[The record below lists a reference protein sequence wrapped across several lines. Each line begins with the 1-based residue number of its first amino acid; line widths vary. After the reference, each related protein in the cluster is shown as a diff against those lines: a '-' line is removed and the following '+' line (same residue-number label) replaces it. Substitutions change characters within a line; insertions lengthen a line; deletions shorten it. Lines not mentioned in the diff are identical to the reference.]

1 MDPVDLPRPDPFGPI
16 PNRGPD
22 PAGAGPAGAAGRLQL
37 LALERE
43 LSGPGAQEALARN
56 DAVLLGL
63 ENRIADALREGVSPE
78 EFPKVEQLREA
89 NTIARKILRLA
100 VSDGRS

>member
-1 MDPVDLPRPDPFGPI
+1 MDAVAATSGP
-16 PNRGPD
+16 
-22 PAGAGPAGAAGRLQL
+22 QL

-43 LSGPGAQEALARN
+43 LSGPGAQEALARR

-63 ENRIADALREGVSPE
+63 ENRIADALRDGVPPE
-78 EFPKVEQLREA
+78 DFPRIEQLREA

-100 VSDGRS
+100 VRDG

>member
-16 PNRGPD
+16 PDRGPD
-22 PAGAGPAGAAGRLQL
+22 PAGAGMAGAAGRLQL

-43 LSGPGAQEALARN
+43 LSGPGAQEALARH

>member
-1 MDPVDLPRPDPFGPI
+1 MDAVAATSGP
-16 PNRGPD
+16 
-22 PAGAGPAGAAGRLQL
+22 QL

-43 LSGPGAQEALARN
+43 LSGPGAQEALARR

-63 ENRIADALREGVSPE
+63 ENRIADALRDGVAPDDY
-78 EFPKVEQLREA
+78 PKLEQLREA

-100 VSDGRS
+100 VRDG

>member
-1 MDPVDLPRPDPFGPI
+1 MDAVET
-16 PNRGPD
+16 
-22 PAGAGPAGAAGRLQL
+22 AGPQL

-43 LSGPGAQEALARN
+43 LSGPGAQEALARH

-63 ENRIADALREGVSPE
+63 ENRLADALREGVSPDD
-78 EFPKVEQLREA
+78 FPKIEQLREA

-100 VSDGRS
+100 VADGRS